1 MHTHHPA
8 APPPALCYNIL
19 GRRVAVRSTVPHVLQ
34 RVRHLYR
41 SFPSYPQC
49 GDADTPA
56 DVTFSV
62 SVSVSVVGEA
72 QPGAGY
78 TVARDAAPIAS
89 TRHAAALLRLLECEL
104 EAFLA
109 DTVRDYYLLH
119 AGALAYNGAGI
130 ILPAPSGSGKTS
142 LVLALLQCGYGYL
155 SDELAVI
162 EPATGN
168 LHAFPKPLT
177 IKDAQPFAALR
188 LPAPGSGG
196 VVDGGA
202 VTYLHPHDAGASV
215 CSAPLPV
222 RAIIFP
228 HYDAAAIPTLQ
239 PLAAGQALRRLFEH
253 TFNAPHFGSE
263 SLHILAPLV
272 RRAACFALTTNDLA
286 TTTALVD
293 AVMSARCD
301 AP

>member
-1 MHTHHPA
+1 MHAHHPA
-8 APPPALCYNIL
+8 AHPATLCYHIL

-34 RVRHLYR
+34 RVRHLFR
-41 SFPSYPQC
+41 SFPSCLQC
-49 GDADTPA
+49 GDVDTPA
-56 DVTFSV
+56 DVTFSF
-62 SVSVSVVGEA
+62 SAVGEA

-78 TVARDAAPIAS
+78 TFARDAAPIAA

-109 DTVRDYYLLH
+109 DAVRDYYLLH

-177 IKDAQPFAALR
+177 IKDARPFAALR
-188 LPAPGSGG
+188 LPALSS
-196 VVDGGA
+196 A
-202 VTYLHPHDAGASV
+202 VHGNAGMVAYLHPHDTGARV
-215 CSAPLPV
+215 CNAPLPV

-228 HYDAAAIPTLQ
+228 HYDAAATPTLQ

-286 TTTALVD
+286 ATTALVD